1 MANITKTVVF
11 PVPSEWNKDNQ
22 DATNV
27 GIATYEGPA
36 KLMTEWYDK
45 DATAPNRGY
54 IGNEKNIYDVYDPD
68 SKRAE
73 RPVALGITTALLD
86 VEQYP
91 LHALAWWGLKYPKP
105 DRIEVV
111 CGPSSDPNPTIPDP
125 FHFTEVFELNEFYL
139 DQNTGN
145 WSTPVFAYDNPTASA
160 YGGSAFYGW
169 DHVRAA
175 RNDLLTQSDS
185 RVQTSDMP
193 AALVQPWLD
202 YRTKLRNL
210 PQDWAGVG
218 TATYLIVWPADPDQV
233 EKGKDENDSPKTPN
247 GLPNQGGLI
256 VGDRSALYDEG
267 GLYNPLPE

>member
-11 PVPSEWNKDNQ
+11 PVPTEWNKDNQ

-27 GIATYEGPA
+27 GIATYEGPD

-45 DATAPNRGY
+45 DAAAPHNQY
-54 IGNEKNIYDVYDPD
+54 VGNEKNIYDVYDPD

-73 RPVALGITTALLD
+73 RPVALGISTAILD

-111 CGPSSDPNPTIPDP
+111 CGPSSAPNPTIPDP
-125 FHFTEVFELNEFYL
+125 HHFTEVFSLDDFYL
-139 DQNTGN
+139 DQTTGN
-145 WSTPVFAYDNPTASA
+145 WSTPVFSYDIIDPAL
-160 YGGSAFYGW
+160 GESAFYGW
-169 DHVRAA
+169 DHVRRA
-175 RNDLLTQSDS
+175 RNELLLQSDS

-202 YRTKLRNL
+202 YRQKLRDL

-218 TATYLIVWPADPDQV
+218 TATYLIQFPHDPD
-233 EKGKDENDSPKTPN
+233 ELELNKGEATNAKTPS
-247 GLPNQGGLI
+247 GLPNEGGMI
-256 VGDRSALYDEG
+256 VGDRSTLYDEG
-267 GLYNPLPE
+267 GMYNP